1 MPTKKQHYNGVH
13 GIKAGIEY
21 ESEISKKNV
30 RYADDNLS
38 NKDYMTNVIINRTML
53 DEHSRER
60 LQCIRKE
67 TVCKSEQIK
76 NVEAEI

>member
-1 MPTKKQHYNGVH
+1 
-13 GIKAGIEY
+13 
-21 ESEISKKNV
+21 
-30 RYADDNLS
+30 
-38 NKDYMTNVIINRTML
+38 MTNVIINRTML

-67 TVCKSEQIK
+67 TVSKSEQIK

>member
-1 MPTKKQHYNGVH
+1 
-13 GIKAGIEY
+13 
-21 ESEISKKNV
+21 
-30 RYADDNLS
+30 
-38 NKDYMTNVIINRTML
+38 MTNVIINRTML